1 MVDQTYLPSK
11 TVTLKDDKLNV
22 ASTESPAPKSNV
34 PVKDNYL
41 SHKTVILNAGSN
53 EIKKE
58 EFKPPSL
65 PSTIDSKVDEISQ
78 KTINIVN
85 EIKIEKIEEKVI
97 EVKSDIINAIKT
109 SPLNTD
115 AVKGNYLSHKTVN
128 LTTEVV
134 AEKIEEK
141 LKEEVSNKINIP
153 SSFAESIDSKG
164 NYPSHKTIDLPG
176 NTIKQEEKSV
186 EPKIAID
193 VKTIITKEEQTIVQ
207 TIAADT
213 NSSIILEKVSEQRV
227 EFVSKVDI
235 AVEKTVNRVI
245 DAAQTIGLR
254 EDKNESYPVHKTVI
268 LKEEEKISLAV
279 NDKKDLVDQAI
290 VSTENK
296 IESLTVLK
304 STETPLST
312 YPNHKT
318 HYFVK
323 EENRVVAEN
332 DDASPSVTSSSSP
345 SIKKVEPVLQVNNKP
360 GTVVS
365 SAKPKKPVLWMVISS
380 SLFIVTA
387 VSIWFFYNQQNSLKE
402 EITLL
407 KINNETLTDSVLK
420 LRRDK
425 LQFDDIIIR
434 GGKIDPKNNI
444 TLLENATDAEALR
457 ICFSI
462 NSNQYATIGK
472 KAVYIRIIDPN
483 NTVLGNTKDNL
494 FDYKGNQLPFSLKKE
509 VEYKKEELMLCIDYK
524 PEEKLQKGLYKA
536 EIYNDGVLDLKGSFE
551 LK

>member
-22 ASTESPAPKSNV
+22 ASTQSPAPKSNV

-41 SHKTVILNAGSN
+41 SHKTVVLNAGLN

-58 EFKPPSL
+58 EIKPPSF

-78 KTINIVN
+78 KAINIVN
-85 EIKIEKIEEKVI
+85 EIKIEKIEEKVL
-97 EVKSDIINAIKT
+97 EVKSDIINAINT
-109 SPLNTD
+109 SPLNIVD
-115 AVKGNYLSHKTVN
+115 IKGNYLSHKSVN
-128 LTTEVV
+128 LTTEV
-134 AEKIEEK
+134 AAQKIEEK

-153 SSFAESIDSKG
+153 SSVAVSVDSKG
-164 NYPSHKTIDLPG
+164 NYPSHKTIDLSG

-186 EPKIAID
+186 EPKISID
-193 VKTIITKEEQTIVQ
+193 VKTIIKEEQTIVQ
-207 TIAADT
+207 TLAADT

-227 EFVSKVDI
+227 EFISKVDI
-235 AVEKTVNRVI
+235 AAAEIVKQVI
-245 DAAQTIGLR
+245 DAPQTIGLR

-268 LKEEEKISLAV
+268 LKEEEKIPLAV
-279 NDKKDLVDQAI
+279 TEKKDLVDQVI

-296 IESLTVLK
+296 IESVTALK
-304 STETPLST
+304 STETPSTT

-323 EENRVVAEN
+323 EENKVVAEN
-332 DDASPSVTSSSSP
+332 DGVSAAATSSSSP
-345 SIKKVEPVLQVNNKP
+345 SIKKEEPILQANNKP

-365 SAKPKKPVLWMVISS
+365 SAKSKKPVLWMVISS
-380 SLFIVTA
+380 SLFLVAAI
-387 VSIWFFYNQQNSLKE
+387 SIWFFYNQQNSLKE
-402 EITLL
+402 EIVLL
-407 KINNETLTDSVLK
+407 KINNESLTDSVLK

-483 NTVLGNTKDNL
+483 NNVLVKTKDNL
-494 FDYKGNQLPFSLKKE
+494 FDYKGNQIPFSLKKE
-509 VEYKKEELMLCIDYK
+509 VEYRKEEVMLCIDYK